1 MARSRR
7 GRARRLDEL
16 TREKLCNKGTKKHI
30 HFAFFFC
37 FPREQKK
44 EKEFFSSITK
54 GGFVISKKKAS
65 LSLSLWYGNDTKK
78 NGKKQ
83 QAAVFLFWFGCVC
96 FGFLSLSPPLCFF
109 KKSFLCGKSFFV
121 FFDHFCVSFL
131 SLYRCP

>member
-1 MARSRR
+1 M
-7 GRARRLDEL
+7 

-65 LSLSLWYGNDTKK
+65 LSLSGTGTTQKK
-78 NGKKQ
+78 TAKNNKRQFFCFGLGVCVLVFSLSPLLFVFLKKVFCV
-83 QAAVFLFWFGCVC
+83 AKVFLFFLIIFVC
-96 FGFLSLSPPLCFF
+96 L
-109 KKSFLCGKSFFV
+109 
-121 FFDHFCVSFL
+121 FCHCIVVL
-131 SLYRCP
+131 RV